1 MQAARIV
8 YRTMKGIVFREF
20 GELVTARFGEATW
33 DALITESK
41 VASGGA
47 YTAVGT
53 YPHEEAVA
61 LLMALSRKTGV
72 APDDLLRAFGEH
84 LFGVLAQR
92 FPFAVAGHG
101 DLFAFLASL
110 EGVVHVEVRKL
121 YPDAE
126 LPSFVTR
133 WEGDR
138 FVLEY
143 RSQRP
148 FASLAEGLLRGAI
161 THWGGRYTLA
171 RRALGS
177 DGSREAIF
185 ELGRT

>member
-1 MQAARIV
+1 
-8 YRTMKGIVFREF
+8 MKGIVFREF

-33 DALITESK
+33 DALINESK

-53 YPHEEAVA
+53 YPHEEAVG

-84 LFGVLAQR
+84 LFGILAQR
-92 FPFAVAGHG
+92 F
-101 DLFAFLASL
+101 
-110 EGVVHVEVRKL
+110 
-121 YPDAE
+121 
-126 LPSFVTR
+126 
-133 WEGDR
+133 
-138 FVLEY
+138 
-143 RSQRP
+143 P

-177 DGSREAIF
+177 DGSCEAIF

>member
-1 MQAARIV
+1 
-8 YRTMKGIVFREF
+8 MKGIVFREF

-41 VASGGA
+41 VPSGGA

-61 LLMALSRKTGV
+61 LLTALSRKTGV
-72 APDDLLRAFGEH
+72 SPDDLLKAFGEH
-84 LFGVLAQR
+84 LFGVLSQR
-92 FPFAVAGHG
+92 FPFAVAGHA
-101 DLFAFLASL
+101 DIFTFLESL
-110 EGVVHVEVRKL
+110 DGVVHVEVRKL

-133 WEGDR
+133 WQGDV

-148 FASLAEGLLRGAI
+148 FASLADGLLRGAMS
-161 THWGGRYTLA
+161 HWGGRYELA
-171 RRALGS
+171 RHPLGR
-177 DGSREAIF
+177 DGAREAIF
-185 ELGRT
+185 ELRRS

>member
-1 MQAARIV
+1 
-8 YRTMKGIVFREF
+8 MKGIVFREF
-20 GELVTARFGEATW
+20 GELVIARFGDATW

-41 VASGGA
+41 VPSGGA

-61 LLMALSRKTGV
+61 LLMALSRRTGV
-72 APDDLLRAFGEH
+72 SPDDLLKVFGEH
-84 LFGVLAQR
+84 LFGVLSR
-92 FPFAVAGHG
+92 RYPFAVAGHD
-101 DLFAFLASL
+101 DLFPFLESL

-133 WEGDR
+133 WEGDA
-138 FVLEY
+138 FMLEY
-143 RSQRP
+143 RAQRP

-161 THWGGRYTLA
+161 NHWGGRYSLA
-171 RRALGS
+171 RRALGG
-177 DGSREAIF
+177 DGAREAIF
-185 ELGRT
+185 ELRRT

>member
-1 MQAARIV
+1 
-8 YRTMKGIVFREF
+8 MKGIVFREF
-20 GELVTARFGEATW
+20 GDLVTTRFGEATW

-41 VASGGA
+41 VPSGGV

-61 LLMALSRKTGV
+61 LLMALSRRTGV
-72 APDDLLRAFGEH
+72 APDDLLKVFGEH
-84 LFGVLAQR
+84 LFGVLSQR
-92 FPFAVAGHG
+92 YPFAVAGHA
-101 DLFAFLASL
+101 DLFPFLESL

-133 WEGDR
+133 WEGDA
-138 FVLEY
+138 FVMEY

-148 FASLAEGLLRGAI
+148 FAALAEGLLRGAI

-171 RRALGS
+171 RHDLGQDRS
-177 DGSREAIF
+177 TSAMF
-185 ELGRT
+185 ELRRT

>member
-1 MQAARIV
+1 
-8 YRTMKGIVFREF
+8 MKGIVFREF

-33 DALITESK
+33 DALINESK

-53 YPHEEAVA
+53 YPHEEAIA

-72 APDDLLRAFGEH
+72 APDDLLKIFGEH
-84 LFGVLAQR
+84 LFGVLSTR
-92 FPFAVAGHG
+92 YPFAVAGHS
-101 DLFAFLASL
+101 DLFPFLESL

-133 WEGDR
+133 WEEDR

-143 RSQRP
+143 RSTRP

-161 THWGGRYTLA
+161 RHWGGRYTLA
-171 RRALGS
+171 RRAL
-177 DGSREAIF
+177 DGDGAREAIF

>member
-1 MQAARIV
+1 
-8 YRTMKGIVFREF
+8 MKGIVFREF
-20 GELVTARFGEATW
+20 GELVIARFGDATW

-41 VASGGA
+41 VPSGGA

-61 LLMALSRKTGV
+61 LLMALSRRTGV
-72 APDDLLRAFGEH
+72 SPDDLLKVFGEH
-84 LFGVLAQR
+84 LFGVLSQR
-92 FPFAVAGHG
+92 YPFAVAGHA
-101 DLFAFLASL
+101 DLFPFLESL

-126 LPSFVTR
+126 LPTFVTR
-133 WEGDR
+133 QEGDT

-148 FASLAEGLLRGAI
+148 FASLAEGLLRGAMA
-161 THWGGRYTLA
+161 HWGGGYVLERQ
-171 RRALGS
+171 ALGG
-177 DGSREAIF
+177 DGSRAALF
-185 ELGRT
+185 ELRRT